1 MQVGNIFI
9 VQELTKI
16 GFQVDTFFNFDLIST
31 LIVVAI
37 SITIGILAGIH
48 PSLKA
53 ATLNPVKALRS
64 E

>member
-1 MQVGNIFI
+1 LNQ
-9 VQELTKI
+9 I
-16 GFQVDTFFNFDLIST
+16 GFQVETFFNFDLVST

-37 SITIGILAGIH
+37 SIGIGILAGIY

-53 ATLNPVKALRS
+53 ASLNPVKALRS